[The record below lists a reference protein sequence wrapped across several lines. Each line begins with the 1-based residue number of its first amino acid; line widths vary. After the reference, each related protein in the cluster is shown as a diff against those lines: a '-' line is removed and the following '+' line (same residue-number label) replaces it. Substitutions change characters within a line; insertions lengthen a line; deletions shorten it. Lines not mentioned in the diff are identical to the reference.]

1 LRAHCCGEE
10 QEREKAEEFQRST
23 SGFAMVIS
31 VSPHCYDIMDAM
43 KRIAFDELRARV
55 ERVLLALGLAPER
68 AALSARLTA
77 ETDRDGVKTHGVA
90 RLPRFAQGMREG
102 AIDPKAKPECVA
114 SFGAIERWRGNRGP
128 GNLAA
133 HAAMQR
139 AMEIAATH
147 GLGCVALADTSHWM
161 RAGTFGWQAA
171 EAGFAAMCWT
181 NTLANLPPWGAS
193 TPALG
198 NNPLVVA
205 IPRNASDGRSAP
217 IVLDMAMSQF
227 SYGSLA
233 SYSAR
238 GVELPVPGGFDAA
251 GNLTRNAKAIEESQR
266 ALPIG
271 FWKGSG
277 LSFVLDVL
285 AAMLSGGL
293 TTSEL
298 PLDPAKEV
306 GQSQVFLAIAPQS
319 LAAMDELSVI
329 AQRAIDAVHAATPIE
344 EGKPARY
351 PGEAVLRTRAESLR
365 VGVAVEDATW
375 QKFVELEKTVSSEQ

>member
-1 LRAHCCGEE
+1 
-10 QEREKAEEFQRST
+10 
-23 SGFAMVIS
+23 
-31 VSPHCYDIMDAM
+31 MDAM
-43 KRIAFDELRARV
+43 KRIEFDELRARV
-55 ERVLLALGLAPER
+55 ERVLLALGMAPER

-77 ETDRDGVKTHGVA
+77 ETDRDGVRTHGVA
-90 RLPRFAQGMREG
+90 RLPRFAQWVREG
-102 AIDPKAKPECVA
+102 RIDPAATPERVA
-114 SFGAIERWRGNRGP
+114 EFGVIERWSGKRDPGKPGP

-133 HAAMQR
+133 YAAMQR
-139 AMEIAATH
+139 AMEIAAMH

-171 EAGFAAMCWT
+171 EGGFAAMCWT
-181 NTLANLPPWGAS
+181 NTLPNLPPWGAS

-205 IPRNASDGRSAP
+205 IPHNAVDGNSIRPAP

-238 GVELPVPGGFDAA
+238 GLELPVPGGFDAA
-251 GNLTRNAKAIEESQR
+251 GKLTRDAKAIEESQR

-285 AAMLSGGL
+285 AAMLTGGL
-293 TTSEL
+293 ATNQL
-298 PLDPAKEV
+298 PRDPAKEV

-319 LAAMDELSVI
+319 LAAMEELSAI
-329 AQRAIDAVHAATPIE
+329 AQRAIDAVHAAEPIE

-351 PGEAVLRTRAESLR
+351 PGEATLRTRAESMSL
-365 VGVAVEDATW
+365 GVAVEENVW
-375 QKFVELEKTVSSEQ
+375 EQFLELESSLSHP

>member
-1 LRAHCCGEE
+1 M
-10 QEREKAEEFQRST
+10 QR
-23 SGFAMVIS
+23 I
-31 VSPHCYDIMDAM
+31 D
-43 KRIAFDELRARV
+43 FDELRARV
-55 ERVLLALGLAPER
+55 ERVLLALGLADKR

-77 ETDRDGVKTHGVA
+77 ETDRDGVRTHGVA
-90 RLPRFAQGMREG
+90 RLPRFARWVRDGR
-102 AIDPKAKPECVA
+102 IDPAAEPERVA
-114 SFGAIERWRGNRGP
+114 SFGAIERWTGHRGP

-133 HAAMQR
+133 YAAMQR
-139 AMEIAATH
+139 AMEIAAAH

-181 NTLANLPPWGAS
+181 NTLPNLPPWGAS

-205 IPRNASDGRSAP
+205 IPRNVADGNSIHSAP

-238 GVELPVPGGFDAA
+238 GMELPVPGGFDAA
-251 GNLTRNAKAIEESQR
+251 GNLTRDAKAIEQSQR

-285 AAMLSGGL
+285 AAMLTGGL
-293 TTSEL
+293 ATNQL
-298 PLDPAKEV
+298 PPDPAKEV

-319 LAAMDELSVI
+319 LAAMEELSAI
-329 AQRAIDAVHAATPIE
+329 AQRAIDAVHAAEPIE
-344 EGKPARY
+344 PGKPARY
-351 PGEAVLRTRAESLR
+351 PGEATLRTRAESLR
-365 VGVAVEDATW
+365 DGVAVEDAAW
-375 QKFVELEKTVSSEQ
+375 EDFLKLEQELLR

>member
-1 LRAHCCGEE
+1 M
-10 QEREKAEEFQRST
+10 QYF
-23 SGFAMVIS
+23 
-31 VSPHCYDIMDAM
+31 IMDAM
-43 KRIAFDELRARV
+43 QRIAFDELRARV
-55 ERVLLALGLAPER
+55 EHVLLALGLEPAR

-90 RLPRFAQGMREG
+90 RLPRFARWVREG
-102 AIDPKAKPECVA
+102 WINPAAKPERVA
-114 SFGAIERWRGNRGP
+114 AFGAIERWTGHRGP

-139 AMEIAATH
+139 AMEIAGEH

-181 NTLANLPPWGAS
+181 NTLPNVPPWGAK

-205 IPRNASDGRSAP
+205 IPNDAAP

-227 SYGSLA
+227 SYGSLS
-233 SYSAR
+233 SYAAR

-251 GNLTRNAKAIEESQR
+251 GNLTRDAKAIEQSQR

-277 LSFVLDVL
+277 LSMVLDVL
-285 AAMLSGGL
+285 AAMLTGGL
-293 TTSEL
+293 ATNQI
-298 PLDPAKEV
+298 PRDPAKEV

-319 LAAMDELSVI
+319 LTSMEELNAI
-329 AQRAIDAVHAATPIE
+329 AQRAIDAVHAAEPIE
-344 EGKPARY
+344 AGKPARY
-351 PGEAVLRTRAESLR
+351 PGEAVLATRAESMRL
-365 VGVAVEDATW
+365 GVAVEDAAW
-375 QKFVELEKTVSSEQ
+375 EEFVKLELSLSHP